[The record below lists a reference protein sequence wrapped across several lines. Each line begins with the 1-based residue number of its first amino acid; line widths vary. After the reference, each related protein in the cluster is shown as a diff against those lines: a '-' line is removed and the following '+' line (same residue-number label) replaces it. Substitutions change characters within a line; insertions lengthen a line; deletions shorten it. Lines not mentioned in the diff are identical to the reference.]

1 MAERKNLSDTAP
13 RGALAEGAERLD
25 RIARSAKTQP
35 ATGASNAPIDDNNR
49 ALAISPDE
57 IWARNYMSH
66 GIGPKLEASPLL
78 GIAPI
83 AHLVS
88 MTKFI
93 PPTELRAEPIV
104 TKTAPIV
111 EKPATPDLKPSG
123 PIGAHIGKPMRKRS
137 WLGRML
143 LGRT

>member
-1 MAERKNLSDTAP
+1 MTDQKRLSDGGP

-25 RIARSAKTQP
+25 RIARSSKTQSTSTAP
-35 ATGASNAPIDDNNR
+35 AAPVDDNSR
-49 ALAISPDE
+49 VLAISPDE
-57 IWARNYMSH
+57 MWARNYMSH

-78 GIAPI
+78 GMAPV

-88 MTKFI
+88 MPKFV
-93 PPTELRAEPIV
+93 PPTELRPDPIV
-104 TKTAPIV
+104 TKTAPIA
-111 EKPATPDLKPSG
+111 ERPMTPNAKPNA

>member
-1 MAERKNLSDTAP
+1 MADQKRLSDTAP

-25 RIARSAKTQP
+25 RIARSATTQP
-35 ATGASNAPIDDNNR
+35 ANTTAGNSIDDNNR
-49 ALAISPDE
+49 MLAISPDE
-57 IWARNYMSH
+57 MWARNYMSH

-78 GIAPI
+78 GMAPI

-88 MTKFI
+88 MPKFV
-93 PPTELRAEPIV
+93 PPSELRPEPIV
-104 TKTAPIV
+104 TRTAPIAEQPMIRDV
-111 EKPATPDLKPSG
+111 KPNG

-143 LGRT
+143 MGRS

>member
-1 MAERKNLSDTAP
+1 MADQKRLSDTAP

-25 RIARSAKTQP
+25 RIARSATTQP
-35 ATGASNAPIDDNNR
+35 ANSTAGNPIDDNSR
-49 ALAISPDE
+49 VLAISPDE
-57 IWARNYMSH
+57 MWARNYMSH

-78 GIAPI
+78 GMAPI

-88 MTKFI
+88 S
-93 PPTELRAEPIV
+93 ELRPEPIV
-104 TKTAPIV
+104 TRTAPIAEQPMIRDV
-111 EKPATPDLKPSG
+111 KPNG

-143 LGRT
+143 MGRS

>member
-1 MAERKNLSDTAP
+1 MAEHKNLSDTAP

-35 ATGASNAPIDDNNR
+35 ASPAPGTPMGDDSR
-49 ALAISPDE
+49 VLPISPDE
-57 IWARNYMSH
+57 IWAKHYMSH
-66 GIGPKLEASPLL
+66 GIGPKLEACPLL
-78 GIAPI
+78 GMAPV

-88 MTKFI
+88 MPKFV
-93 PPTELRAEPIV
+93 PPTELRAEPV
-104 TKTAPIV
+104 LTKTAAIV
-111 EKPATPDLKPSG
+111 EKPAALDMKPSG

-143 LGRT
+143 LGRS

>member
-1 MAERKNLSDTAP
+1 MSDQKKLSDAAP
-13 RGALAEGAERLD
+13 RGALAEGAARLD
-25 RIARSAKTQP
+25 NIARSAKTQP
-35 ATGASNAPIDDNNR
+35 ANPVSIADENGR
-49 ALAISPDE
+49 VLAISPDE
-57 IWARNYMSH
+57 MWARNYMSH

-78 GIAPI
+78 GMAPV

-88 MTKFI
+88 MPKFV
-93 PPTELRAEPIV
+93 PPTELRSEPIV

-111 EKPATPDLKPSG
+111 EKAAAPDLKPTG

-137 WLGRML
+137 WLGRVL

>member
-1 MAERKNLSDTAP
+1 MADQKKLSNTAP
-13 RGALAEGAERLD
+13 RGALADGAERLD
-25 RIARSAKTQP
+25 RIARSAKTHLDYTAP
-35 ATGASNAPIDDNNR
+35 NAPIDDNSR
-49 ALAISPDE
+49 VLAISPDE
-57 IWARNYMSH
+57 MWARNYMSH

-78 GIAPI
+78 GMAPV

-88 MTKFI
+88 MPKFV

-104 TKTAPIV
+104 TKSAPIAGQPMV
-111 EKPATPDLKPSG
+111 PNVRPSG
-123 PIGAHIGKPMRKRS
+123 PIGAHIGKPIRKRS